1 MIVMAYYNFDA
12 EISLDGIE
20 APLPVRI
27 TGNGGAG
34 DFDKEHSHAKK
45 CGLFEPVNSSEIPD
59 FQQKNVTLITR
70 ENGSLLQRTY
80 ILEHVSRIRDG
91 WMFEAAIKQQS
102 NS

>member
-1 MIVMAYYNFDA
+1 MAVSYYRLQA
-12 EISLDGIE
+12 EISLDGIK

-27 TGNGGAG
+27 LGNGGAG
-34 DFDKEHSHAKK
+34 DFDQEHSYARK
-45 CGLFEPVNSSEIPD
+45 CGVFEPVNSSEIPD
-59 FQQKNVTLITR
+59 FQQKNVTLIIR